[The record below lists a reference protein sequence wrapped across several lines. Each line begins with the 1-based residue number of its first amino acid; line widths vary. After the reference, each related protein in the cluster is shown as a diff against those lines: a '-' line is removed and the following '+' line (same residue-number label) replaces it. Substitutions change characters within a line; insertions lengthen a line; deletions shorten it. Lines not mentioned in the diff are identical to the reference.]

1 MPTYCIMCGKRRPG
15 IPVESDYVI
24 EAIRWFKRN
33 VTKDEQKNRLVVCK
47 NDYPKY
53 KKNRDRYTLR
63 RFIYLSLGA
72 VFVVL
77 GLLLSFRIGTLLAGF
92 AVLIFL
98 YLISLMN
105 YTPKLRIEVKT
116 TASKKAKA

>member
-1 MPTYCIMCGKRRPG
+1 MCGKRRPG